1 MRQAAGLQ
9 LKKNGAET
17 QGVALGWYEPGRW
30 PGKTPSGPLNEN
42 GGDVG
47 NDKPYSRGL
56 ILEKF
61 PEVKRLSSSEK
72 LIFVSEL
79 WNDLEACR
87 GLLARVPED

>member
-1 MRQAAGLQ
+1 MTLFLAVDVAHQPVQLAPANGKVAIAALPEKRPVLFALALNPVMRQAAGLQ

-47 NDKPYSRGL
+47 NDKA
-56 ILEKF
+56 
-61 PEVKRLSSSEK
+61 
-72 LIFVSEL
+72 
-79 WNDLEACR
+79 W
-87 GLLARVPED
+87 